1 MAGGMVA
8 ALTYIKDRTEENA
21 ASQKAF
27 AANYEVKHA
36 KAMQE
41 VEGLRR
47 PSRRTV
53 RGTLAREDTLL
64 FNIVA
69 AVQALLRVPQTI
81 ADVSAL
87 AKTLHDSLSVDQIKQ
102 QLENSP
108 GVTAVVNQIVTALD
122 KVATDASNLRKAS
135 FWNIASRF
143 NNFVTDANALFDDV
157 QAVNPEQLL
166 SELAAAP
173 EVEALINQV
182 VTEWD
187 RIKSDMQGIVS
198 AL

>member
-1 MAGGMVA
+1 M
-8 ALTYIKDRTEENA
+8 
-21 ASQKAF
+21 
-27 AANYEVKHA
+27 
-36 KAMQE
+36 
-41 VEGLRR
+41 
-47 PSRRTV
+47 
-53 RGTLAREDTLL
+53 

-122 KVATDASNLRKAS
+122 KVATDAGNLRKAS